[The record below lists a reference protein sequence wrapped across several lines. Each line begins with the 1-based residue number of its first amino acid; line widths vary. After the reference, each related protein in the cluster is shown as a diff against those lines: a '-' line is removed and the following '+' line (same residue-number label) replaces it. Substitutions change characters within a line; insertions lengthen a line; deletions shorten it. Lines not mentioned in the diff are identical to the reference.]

1 MNTRTPAVLALTA
14 VTAAVLLTACAT
26 PASQTPAAAPA
37 APSPVADSKA
47 FPPSAPERGLA
58 KGLNLPLETYM
69 QDYGD
74 TVTIGNGKRLL
85 AQDCMKTYGLDVQLP
100 AHGLNPSPTEND
112 ANMERRYG
120 LTDRETAATNG
131 YGLPGDEKP
140 RTKQQL
146 PKLDAV
152 QTEVLTG
159 RKAPTGQNGK
169 TAPNTPMEAREKA
182 RESHNGKKIHERG
195 CGGWADQ
202 EINAPTPDE
211 LTRVS
216 ELNGN
221 SFTESMKTPA
231 VAAAF
236 KDWSACMTG
245 KGHPGFKDPFEAA
258 RSVTRPEGATAGP
271 EEIDL
276 ALAEIDCKAETG
288 LVATWFSEESKI
300 QTAVIA
306 KQRPVLES
314 IKNKNHAAVGLAG
327 KRVEG

>member
-1 MNTRTPAVLALTA
+1 MHTRTPAALALSA
-14 VTAAVLLTACAT
+14 ATAAVLLTACAAPT
-26 PASQTPAAAPA
+26 SRTPAAAPA
-37 APSPVADSKA
+37 APSPVTDSKA

-69 QDYGD
+69 QDYAD
-74 TVTIGNGKRLL
+74 TVTIGNGKRRL

-100 AHGLNPSPTEND
+100 THGLNPSPTEND

-120 LTDRETAATNG
+120 LTDRETAATYG

-140 RTKQQL
+140 RTQQQL
-146 PKLDAV
+146 PKLDTV

-159 RKAPTGQNGK
+159 RKAPTGQGEK
-169 TAPNTPMEAREKA
+169 AAPNTPMEAREKA
-182 RESHNGKKIHERG
+182 RESYNGKKIHARG

-202 EINAPTPDE
+202 EINAPTADE
-211 LTRVS
+211 LTRIS

-231 VAAAF
+231 VVAAF
-236 KDWSACMTG
+236 KDWSVCMTG
-245 KGHPGFKDPFEAA
+245 KGHPGFKDPFAAA
-258 RSVTRPEGATAGP
+258 RSVTRPEGALADP
-271 EEIDL
+271 QEIAL

-288 LVATWFSEESKI
+288 LVGTWFSEESKI

-306 KQRPVLES
+306 EQRPVLDS
-314 IKNKNHAAVGLAG
+314 IKDKNEAALSEAD
-327 KRVEG
+327 KRMES